1 MLIISIDFAT
11 CVHISIQSRS
21 PTLLMDWLSSAKL
34 LQVTSSTLLRNA
46 AVIGPTYPQA
56 PIRCQRVRLQLSQR
70 EIPPRAFILHFLE
83 NTAPALAEDVTR
95 RRRRSLTQLQ
105 VSKEDE
111 DAPLTSYKLAR
122 RRAGSHSPQNSL
134 AHGCAQDVA
143 LVEQICYFDSLDGW
157 VAESIKASISITKL
171 GPKRRRRRRRRR
183 TVTS

>member
-1 MLIISIDFAT
+1 ML
-11 CVHISIQSRS
+11 HN
-21 PTLLMDWLSSAKL
+21 
-34 LQVTSSTLLRNA
+34 STLLHDA

-134 AHGCAQDVA
+134 AHGCAQDGA
-143 LVEQICYFDSLDGW
+143 PVEHICYFENLDGW
-157 VAESIKASISITKL
+157 FAESIKASTSITKL
-171 GPKRRRRRRRRR
+171 SPKGRRRRRRRR